1 MHVHYMDNEWDGQ
14 QWVKKIRRTYHFV
27 DWTLAL
33 DEMLSDRRPFKFHQ
47 PYLKPARN
55 LTEVPQ
61 AIYDFY
67 NNILSDV
74 SGRGQ
79 NVQMLEQTVHKD
91 WSSRPNYINLV
102 DGKGP
107 NLNGL
112 KSLTGL
118 FNKIIPL

>member
-1 MHVHYMDNEWDGQ
+1 MDNEWDGQ

-67 NNILSDV
+67 NN
-74 SGRGQ
+74 
-79 NVQMLEQTVHKD
+79 
-91 WSSRPNYINLV
+91 
-102 DGKGP
+102 GP
-107 NLNGL
+107 NIESVVVTREIKRIINNGNNHM
-112 KSLTGL
+112 TQH
-118 FNKIIPL
+118 